1 MNICI
6 FYLFEML
13 EFGREEHGDDG
24 MMDGV
29 GVGVR
34 LIDGLLGLVI
44 LVCGKMG
51 VKMGLLFSTGF
62 VILLR

>member
-1 MNICI
+1 
-6 FYLFEML
+6 ML
-13 EFGREEHGDDG
+13 EFDREEHGDDG
-24 MMDGV
+24 MMGGVVGV
-29 GVGVR
+29 GVDVGVR

>member
-1 MNICI
+1 
-6 FYLFEML
+6 ML
-13 EFGREEHGDDG
+13 GLGQEEHGDDG
-24 MMDGV
+24 MMGGV
-29 GVGVR
+29 VGVEVGVR

-51 VKMGLLFSTGF
+51 VKMGLLFFREF

>member
-1 MNICI
+1 
-6 FYLFEML
+6 ML

-24 MMDGV
+24 MMGGVVGV
-29 GVGVR
+29 GVGAR

-51 VKMGLLFSTGF
+51 VKMGLLFSREF

>member
-1 MNICI
+1 
-6 FYLFEML
+6 
-13 EFGREEHGDDG
+13 

-29 GVGVR
+29 VGVGVEVGVEVGVR

-51 VKMGLLFSTGF
+51 VKMGLLFSRGF